1 MIIAK
6 IPFVEWGSEGRNSED
21 RKFSFSEDLNGPRPP
36 WGLGYVKLARKT
48 PWNNDP
54 FVSFPISPA
63 PTLFFC

>member
-48 PWNNDP
+48 P
-54 FVSFPISPA
+54 
-63 PTLFFC
+63 